1 VDLAWVA
8 SDSHVQSGQLANS
21 YSMDTNWDAPPAAAP
36 RLSAQSAEEQEAWLP
51 PVAAGTEAADSPTTV
66 VVAWTQVVLEGGS
79 LWSSLHEAESLG
91 VAARGPCYRC
101 LSFLFCL
108 MS

>member
-1 VDLAWVA
+1 MA
-8 SDSHVQSGQLANS
+8 SDSHVQSDRSAHRC
-21 YSMDTNWDAPPAAAP
+21 SMDTNWDAPPAAAP

-51 PVAAGTEAADSPTTV
+51 PAAAGTEAADSPTTV

-91 VAARGPCYRC
+91 VAARGPRCLC
-101 LSFLFCL
+101 LSFFSAL
-108 MS
+108 